1 MFKKIER
8 NVRLHHGMEASTIH
22 VDHVVTDNG
31 VTKVKLVSSAL
42 SDRYK
47 ELPDR
52 KNFDLDA
59 QIKAGVKL
67 QEVNSNIL
75 SPEEPDFSKIP
86 NETVETE
93 VTEDTTE

>member
-1 MFKKIER
+1 MWKKVER
-8 NVRLHHGMEASTIH
+8 NVRFHHGMESSTTH
-22 VDHVVTDNG
+22 VEHVVTDNG

-67 QEVNSNIL
+67 QEVNSNVL
-75 SPEEPDFSKIP
+75 SPDEPDLTKLP
-86 NETVETE
+86 NEPVEPVEPTE
-93 VTEDTTE
+93 